1 MKVTEGVLRIVSIK
15 GKNVCPLKHTDVK
28 ANVSGF
34 IGITEVTQ
42 IFTNPMDT
50 PIEAEYIF
58 PLPEKSAVFEMLM
71 KIGDKTIKGIVKEKE
86 EAREIY
92 NKAIKK
98 GKRASLLDEER
109 PNIFVQHVG
118 NIMPNDEIKSPA
130 DNTFCRLDGNSS
142 IWIGSLTRFNQYH
155 IYLFHTAKEQTIYV
169 DGTTLDAESDRT
181 VQLRHGWNAL
191 PYLHDSN
198 LSLRDALAPYYSY
211 ASEGDIVK
219 SHDEFAVFSAN
230 HRWEGNLTFMQPGRG
245 YMLYRQATSDATLT
259 YTAKVNKAPQ
269 RSNDAPLRA
278 PLFTNPRAATTMTLI
293 AKVPLSPD
301 AEGAEEAQP
310 LCAYIGDE
318 LVGMAQPQVVD
329 GDTLLFISIQSDAAG
344 ELQHLGTL
352 TAPVLLTVDEGQSEK
367 TEKRLINNHIYIF
380 HDGKV
385 YNTQGAA
392 VNTPAKTGA
401 PLPSIKKTSSPSSN
415 E

>member
-1 MKVTEGVLRIVSIK
+1 
-15 GKNVCPLKHTDVK
+15 
-28 ANVSGF
+28 
-34 IGITEVTQ
+34 
-42 IFTNPMDT
+42 
-50 PIEAEYIF
+50 
-58 PLPEKSAVFEMLM
+58 
-71 KIGDKTIKGIVKEKE
+71 
-86 EAREIY
+86 
-92 NKAIKK
+92 
-98 GKRASLLDEER
+98 
-109 PNIFVQHVG
+109 
-118 NIMPNDEIKSPA
+118 
-130 DNTFCRLDGNSS
+130 
-142 IWIGSLTRFNQYH
+142 
-155 IYLFHTAKEQTIYV
+155 
-169 DGTTLDAESDRT
+169 
-181 VQLRHGWNAL
+181 
-191 PYLHDSN
+191 
-198 LSLRDALAPYYSY
+198 
-211 ASEGDIVK
+211 
-219 SHDEFAVFSAN
+219 
-230 HRWEGNLTFMQPGRG
+230 
-245 YMLYRQATSDATLT
+245 MLYRQATSDATLT

-269 RSNDAPLRA
+269 RSNDAQLRA

-344 ELQHLGTL
+344 ELRFERAGLKLKAGGQRVTYSGDKHLGTL
-352 TAPVLLTVDEGQSEK
+352 TAPVLLTVDEAQSEK

-392 VNTPAKTGA
+392 VSPPVKAGA